1 MKTKTSRQ
9 RKLQP
14 KIRRVKKGHYILIKG
29 TIHQEDIM
37 TIDIC
42 TKQQCTQLHKTNTTG
57 HKGIY

>member
-37 TIDIC
+37 IVNLYAPNFMW
-42 TKQQCTQLHKTNTTG
+42 TKRDK
-57 HKGIY
+57 